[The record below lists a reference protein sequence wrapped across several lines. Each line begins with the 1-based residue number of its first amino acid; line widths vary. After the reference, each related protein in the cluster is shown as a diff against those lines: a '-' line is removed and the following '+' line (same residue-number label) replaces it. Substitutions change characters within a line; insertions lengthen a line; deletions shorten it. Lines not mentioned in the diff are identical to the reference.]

1 MRKSSRV
8 RRWLVTGLLLALGGC
23 VTDLQMRDFL
33 RTELARVI
41 ADAVGNDVQTV
52 LQASS

>member
-1 MRKSSRV
+1 MRKTRRT
-8 RRWLVTGLLLALGGC
+8 RRWLVAGLLLAIGGC
-23 VTDLQMRDFL
+23 VTDLQMQDFL
-33 RTELARVI
+33 RTEFARVI